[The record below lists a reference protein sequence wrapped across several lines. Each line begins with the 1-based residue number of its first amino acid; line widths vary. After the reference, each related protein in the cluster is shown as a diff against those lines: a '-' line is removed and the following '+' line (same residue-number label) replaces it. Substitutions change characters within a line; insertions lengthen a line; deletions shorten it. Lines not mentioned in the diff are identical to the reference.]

1 MQTPNPPIPVCP
13 LHGSKL
19 KRATCRRCN
28 AVYMSAY
35 QRRRRR
41 SEPALAL
48 LERARRRAKRA
59 GIRFRLDRSDVL
71 VPPTCPALGKPLLVG
86 RPRSAASPSLDRI
99 QPERGYVRGNV
110 RVVCDAA
117 NRLKSDLTL
126 AQLQGR
132 ARTAKGERR
141 DAYLK
146 LSRYVE
152 RELLLQEVRIKARRG
167 GREGE
172 VWAELAKSLD
182 RLFSRG
188 RQ

>member
-1 MQTPNPPIPVCP
+1 MSETELTTPVCP
-13 LHGSKL
+13 IHGSKL
-19 KRATCRRCN
+19 KRATCLRCN
-28 AVYMSAY
+28 AAYMAAY

-59 GIRFRLDRSDVL
+59 GIHFRLDRSDISL
-71 VPPTCPALGKPLLVG
+71 PPTCPAFGTPLVVG
-86 RPRSAASPSLDRI
+86 QPRSGASPSLDRVE
-99 QPERGYVRGNV
+99 PKRGYVPGNV

-126 AQLQGR
+126 DQLEAR
-132 ARTAKGERR
+132 ARGAKGEQR

-152 RELLLQEVRIKARRG
+152 RELLLQEVRTKAKRE

-172 VWAELAKSLD
+172 VWAELASALE

-188 RQ
+188 R